1 MSGQPVHL
9 NPARIEQLKRDLLN
23 MDENSLTMAYLE
35 FKKYNNSSG
44 SRSKEERELGMAYL
58 GALTEK
64 QEQRERLEE
73 SQRQ

>member
-1 MSGQPVHL
+1 
-9 NPARIEQLKRDLLN
+9 